1 MINIRRPIRGFSS
14 SERYITMAFLVVAGF
29 ALLFLAMDMMRA
41 FQLPFWR
48 HDAAFYLESYRLKV
62 VNEGRWLNFFVFPAA
77 QIIHPSIYYTL
88 NKLLYISVFYV
99 AFNRATQDRLIA
111 ITIALSAVT
120 LPSFHAQ
127 FMWPSQQILGP
138 FILLVYFTMLNRH
151 NVFFLNIIA
160 GVLLFGV
167 INNLIFLLPLGLLIF
182 HKPVDLRFFTCWF
195 VSWFGGFIAGA
206 LTAYAVV
213 FVGFGRV
220 IQLAAWRRPEPA
232 TTLEQFIVNVDY
244 AVSKTFEYL
253 LTNFSLLALAILFF
267 IAVLLI
273 YNLLKAKL
281 LGSLK
286 SLVLICSALLM
297 GFMAVGLQTVPSGI
311 KFALRTAFP
320 SAVMFLAVASLPYV
334 FQKQTFVFRGL
345 IAVGLALVIFTGGLY
360 GLRLKEHFIQA
371 GTILASVVKA
381 VEAEERIET
390 DAFNTLTLYQLREEP
405 WNLHDYVNSRVPRG
419 SQGLNS
425 SNRWGRA
432 FHSPTTRL
440 VRSCHGPF
448 DKRPKY
454 CRELQPKLA
463 DFSCSDVV
471 AGFCK
476 AAILAD
482 NEVILVIR

>member
-1 MINIRRPIRGFSS
+1 
-14 SERYITMAFLVVAGF
+14 MAFLGVVIF
-29 ALLFLAMDMMRA
+29 ALFFLALDMIRA

-48 HDAAFYLESYRLKV
+48 HDAAFYLNDYRSKV
-62 VNEGRWLNFFVFPAA
+62 IHEGRWVNFLVFPPA
-77 QIIHPSIYYTL
+77 QIIHPSIYHTL
-88 NKLLYISVFYV
+88 NKILFISVFYV
-99 AFNRATQDRLIA
+99 AFKRATQDRLFA

-120 LPSFHAQ
+120 LPSFHTQ
-127 FMWPSQQILGP
+127 FMWPSTLIMGP
-138 FILLVYFTMLNRH
+138 VILLAYFALLNRH
-151 NVFFLNIIA
+151 NVFFLNIVA

-167 INNLIFLLPLGLLIF
+167 INSFIFLLPLGLLIF
-182 HKPVDLRFFTCWF
+182 HQSVDLRFFTYWF
-195 VSWFGGFIAGA
+195 VSWFGGFITGA
-206 LTAYAVV
+206 LAAYAVV
-213 FVGFGRV
+213 FVGFGSV
-220 IQLAAWRRPEPA
+220 IQLASWRRPTPA
-232 TTLEQFIVNVDY
+232 TTFEQFIVNVDY

-273 YNLLKAKL
+273 FNLLRAKF

-297 GFMAVGLQTVPSGI
+297 GFMAVGLQTVLSGI
-311 KFALRTAFP
+311 VFSFRTAFP

-360 GLRLKEHFIQA
+360 GLRLKEHFIQT

-381 VEAEERIET
+381 VEAEEGIET
-390 DAFNTLTLYQLREEP
+390 GAFKTLTLYQLREEP

-419 SQGLNS
+419 SEGLNNP
-425 SNRWGRA
+425 NRWRRA

-454 CRELQPKLA
+454 CRELQLKLA